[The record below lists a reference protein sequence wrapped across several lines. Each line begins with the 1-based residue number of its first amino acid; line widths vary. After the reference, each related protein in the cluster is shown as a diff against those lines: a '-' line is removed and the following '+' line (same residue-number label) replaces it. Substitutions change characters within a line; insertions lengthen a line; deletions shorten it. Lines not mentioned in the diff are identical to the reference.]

1 MVILLFAMK
10 VSKYVW
16 ICYSKKFLMR
26 RNEIVNRH
34 TWKLI
39 LNNFSCIEI
48 WILRSYS
55 RKCGQICRNF
65 IVFGLGIS
73 LFRNKRFVLNEMFQQ
88 NTSKFAII
96 LCKTFYFGQLYFTDL
111 WHRPGHL
118 QDKIHELSYTSNIIA
133 NYEAFWW
140 NISLS
145 ENLLLL

>member
-10 VSKYVW
+10 VSTSVW

-48 WILRSYS
+48 WIRRSYS

-65 IVFGLGIS
+65 MVFGLGIS

-88 NTSKFAII
+88 YASNFSIFRLQSKTSHEVKNHKNTKYIKNFWSMFFAG
-96 LCKTFYFGQLYFTDL
+96 TFHWAQTLYL
-111 WHRPGHL
+111 WSV
-118 QDKIHELSYTSNIIA
+118 IHS
-133 NYEAFWW
+133 
-140 NISLS
+140 
-145 ENLLLL
+145 